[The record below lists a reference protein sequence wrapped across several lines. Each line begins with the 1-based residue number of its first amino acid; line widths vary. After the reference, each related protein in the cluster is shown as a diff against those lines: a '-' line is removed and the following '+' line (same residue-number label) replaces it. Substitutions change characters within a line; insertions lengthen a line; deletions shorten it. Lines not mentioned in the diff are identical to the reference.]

1 MSESAKP
8 REPQVA
14 VAPLNTIDAKDVG
27 RDAAEFDAWLQS
39 ISGGTVTPVCQ
50 HSLPR
55 VCLIGCTAKTTTSSS
70 SRSSTAMTPSG
81 TVAQAFDGALLEQA
95 SGGGRLV

>member
-39 ISGGTVTPVCQ
+39 ISGGTV
-50 HSLPR
+50 PR
-55 VCLIGCTAKTTTSSS
+55 CV
-70 SRSSTAMTPSG
+70 STAY
-81 TVAQAFDGALLEQA
+81 LEF
-95 SGGGRLV
+95 V